1 MNSIPAFLDSKTIVQ
16 ELANR
21 VAHAPHP
28 LRICGNGSKCPST
41 APACNSITTQALSG
55 ILEYEPSEFT
65 ITVWSGTLLK
75 DLAETLSQHG
85 QYLPF
90 DPPHLQHGATV
101 GGLIASGINGPSR
114 LRYGGIRDSILGVR
128 FIDGRGNVVYAGGK
142 VVKNAA
148 GFDLPKLLCG
158 SWGRLGLIVEATFKV
173 LPNPGPFQTLIIPC
187 SDVREGLAS
196 HQKLLQSSVTM
207 DGLDWD
213 SEGCV
218 LVRIAGSN
226 QTRAAVR
233 DRIFNQ
239 LHLPMDVLDSD
250 ELLWNPIRDWQWH
263 AEGCHLVRIP
273 LSWRTAQPLIAWLA
287 TQQAAYRLSVAGN
300 VLWISW
306 PETLSLSTLENF
318 LEQHRLRGRCLA
330 GTAQGTCL
338 GRKEGDAFSER
349 IETALHAK
357 KWDSTAPIQLR
368 P

>member
-1 MNSIPAFLDSKTIVQ
+1 M
-16 ELANR
+16 
-21 VAHAPHP
+21 
-28 LRICGNGSKCPST
+28 
-41 APACNSITTQALSG
+41 TTRALTG

-90 DPPHLQHGATV
+90 DPPHVHRGATV

-114 LRYGGIRDSILGVR
+114 LRYGGLRDSILGVR

-158 SWGRLGLIVEATFKV
+158 SWGRLGLIVEATLKV
-173 LPNPGPFQTLIIPC
+173 LPNPGPFQTIVIPC
-187 SDVREGLAS
+187 SDFREGLAS
-196 HQKLLQSSVTM
+196 HQKLLQSSVTI

-213 SEGCV
+213 SEGCL

-226 QTRAAVR
+226 QTRAGIR
-233 DRIFNQ
+233 DRIFQ
-239 LHLPMDVLDSD
+239 LLQLPIDELDSD
-250 ELLWNPIRDWQWH
+250 DALWSPIRDWHWH

-273 LSWRTAQPLIAWLA
+273 LSWRTAQPLIEWLA
-287 TQQAAYRLSVAGN
+287 SQRVAYRLSVAGN
-300 VLWISW
+300 VLWIGW
-306 PETLSLSTLENF
+306 PESQPLCQLENV

-330 GTAQGTCL
+330 GRAQGTCL

-357 KWDSTAPIQLR
+357 KWASVAPSQLR